1 MTLVLACAALIVAIF
16 AWLAFGGRASR
27 GPSPPPLADPAS
39 APSAAAAPQEPVRSR
54 EAPPGA
60 AAPEAAGPW
69 TGIPPEL
76 RGSVESRLTVYARAL
91 ETADDELLAVARP
104 DLSKDQRE
112 RALAPFRDA
121 LNAATDLRVLQVDV
135 RGDVAEVVV
144 LRSDFLVGR
153 PPVPP
158 TEERLRFK
166 RAGSE
171 WSLR

>member
-1 MTLVLACAALIVAIF
+1 
-16 AWLAFGGRASR
+16 
-27 GPSPPPLADPAS
+27 
-39 APSAAAAPQEPVRSR
+39 
-54 EAPPGA
+54 
-60 AAPEAAGPW
+60 
-69 TGIPPEL
+69 
-76 RGSVESRLTVYARAL
+76 
-91 ETADDELLAVARP
+91 VARP
-104 DLSKDQRE
+104 DLSMDQRE

-153 PPVPP
+153 PPVPT